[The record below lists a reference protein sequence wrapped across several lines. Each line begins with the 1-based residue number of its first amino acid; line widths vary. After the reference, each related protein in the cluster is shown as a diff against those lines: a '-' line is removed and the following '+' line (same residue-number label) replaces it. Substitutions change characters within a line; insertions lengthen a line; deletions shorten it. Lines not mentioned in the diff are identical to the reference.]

1 MDMKD
6 LGKTHISDDLPAGK
20 DVRYEPDFDELSEE
34 IAKLG
39 SPTAGSAIDWDN
51 VVALAADILENQS
64 KHLQAASYMSYALL
78 KKDGLE
84 GLSVGVHVLNDLAVN
99 FWDTLF
105 PPKKRMKGRR
115 GIIDWWQEKVT
126 EFAASAD
133 PVTWDKEK
141 RDALLADLDSLDEF
155 LGEHMED
162 APLLKPLKRSI
173 ESLIAEEKPPEPAPE
188 PEPAARSK
196 TPAPETSEF
205 QKAASPP
212 SASAAPA
219 RAPTEKAASDSDA
232 DPADI
237 CKQGLNLLAKSIGG
251 LRQKDFTDPVAYRL
265 NRVAAWTP
273 IDEAPAATGGKTML
287 PPPDEQIVSALN
299 GLYESAKWEELADSS
314 ESKVRQYLFWLDLS
328 RYVAESME
336 NLGHEAVRDVIEA
349 ETALFVKRLSGIE
362 KLSFSDGTPFADPET
377 RQWIKKL
384 GEKTSKKGGG
394 TEEGAAG
401 GIRQTIENESTQAQK
416 LVKDKRPDEAV
427 ALFRRNLAGCFS
439 AREKFLRKTALCRL
453 LISTRQTRI
462 AGSYIN
468 DLLSDI
474 DTYGLET
481 WEPEVAVEA
490 LSVVLTGLR
499 LRKNDRNNEM
509 AESVIDRICVLD
521 PVKALEMI

>member
-1 MDMKD
+1 MEMKD
-6 LGKTHISDDLPAGK
+6 LGKTPISDESPAGR
-20 DVRYEPDFDELSEE
+20 DVRYEPDFEALSEE

-51 VVALAADILENQS
+51 VVALAAGILENQS
-64 KHLQAASYMSYALL
+64 KHLQAASYLSYALL

-84 GLSVGVHVLNDLAVN
+84 GLSVGVHVLNDLVLN

-105 PPKKRMKGRR
+105 PLKKRMKGRR
-115 GIIDWWQEKVT
+115 GIIDWWQEKVSD
-126 EFAASAD
+126 FAANAE

-141 RDALLADLDSLDEF
+141 RDAFLGELDSLDEF

-173 ESLIAEEKPPEPAPE
+173 ESLIAEEKPPEPE
-188 PEPAARSK
+188 PEPDPEPVAESK
-196 TPAPETSEF
+196 PDEPNTGES
-205 QKAASPP
+205 QKA
-212 SASAAPA
+212 ASAAPA
-219 RAPTEKAASDSDA
+219 RPPTEKAVPDSDA
-232 DPADI
+232 DPTDI
-237 CKQGLNLLAKSIGG
+237 CKQGLNLLAKSIAG
-251 LRQKDFTDPVAYRL
+251 LRQKNFTDPVAYRL
-265 NRVAAWTP
+265 NRVVAWTP

-287 PPPDEQIVSALN
+287 PPPDEQIISALT
-299 GLYESAKWEELADSS
+299 GLYDSAKWEELADSS

-336 NLGHEAVRDVIEA
+336 NLGHEAVRDAIEA
-349 ETALFVKRLSGIE
+349 ETALFVKRLSGID
-362 KLSFSDGTPFADPET
+362 KLSFSDGTPFADLDT
-377 RQWIKKL
+377 RQWIKEL
-384 GEKTSKKGGG
+384 GEKRSGKGDESGQA
-394 TEEGAAG
+394 AAG
-401 GIRQTIENESTQAQK
+401 GIRQTIEEESRQAHQ
-416 LVKDKRPDEAV
+416 LVKEKSADEAV
-427 ALFRRNLAGCFS
+427 ALFRRNLARSCSG
-439 AREKFLRKTALCRL
+439 REKFLRKTALCRL
-453 LISTRQTRI
+453 LISTKQTRI

-474 DTYGLET
+474 DGYGLET

-509 AESVIDRICVLD
+509 AESVIDRISVLD